1 MLTWREMM
9 RALRT
14 MTEQELT
21 TALAEE
27 VNVHRRV
34 FVAERIHQR
43 LCAVRATRERDELF
57 VLLDKLK
64 ET

>member
-14 MTEQELT
+14 MTEEELT
-21 TALAEE
+21 AALADE
-27 VNVHRRV
+27 VSTYKRI

-43 LCAVRATRERDELF
+43 LCAVRAVRERQELF
-57 VLLDKLK
+57 DKLK
-64 ET
+64 IV

>member
-14 MTEQELT
+14 MTEKELT
-21 TALAEE
+21 TALADE
-27 VNVHRRV
+27 VSTHKRI

-43 LCAVRATRERDELF
+43 LCAVRAVRERQELF
-57 VLLDKLK
+57 DKLK
-64 ET
+64 IV

>member
-21 TALAEE
+21 TALADE
-27 VNVHRRV
+27 VNVHQRV

-57 VLLDKLK
+57 AALK
-64 ET
+64 TK

>member
-14 MTEQELT
+14 MTEEELT

-57 VLLDKLK
+57 AVLKAK
-64 ET
+64 

>member
-14 MTEQELT
+14 MTEQELM
-21 TALAEE
+21 TALADE
-27 VNVHRRV
+27 VNVHQRV

-57 VLLDKLK
+57 AALAK
-64 ET
+64 